1 MGGVEEPV
9 SLTCEIDGMRK
20 EKGLSTELKLTQEH
34 GVVIGHVLPNVWQ
47 YPTLYDSYSLLN
59 NQNEAWGPP
68 QPSSLSD
75 AQQTHAG

>member
-34 GVVIGHVLPNVWQ
+34 GVVIGHVLPNV
-47 YPTLYDSYSLLN
+47 
-59 NQNEAWGPP
+59 
-68 QPSSLSD
+68 
-75 AQQTHAG
+75 